1 MRETASVPLT
11 IALVLVGLAVVVAV
25 NLLAHRSGQPAAV
38 LLVAAG
44 LVYALLPGPN
54 LTLDPEMVLY
64 VVIPPLLYAAALDS
78 SLIALRGNA
87 RTIAGLSVGLALITA
102 LAVGFA
108 VSAAVAIP
116 LAAAI
121 ALGAAVSPP
130 DPVAALS
137 IGRRAGLPPR
147 LVTLVEGEGLLND
160 ATALTTLQVAVAA
173 AVGGGFSVG
182 SAVGQF
188 LLSAAGG
195 LAAGLAV
202 AAVVRW
208 IRQRLDDPLAEN
220 ALSLA
225 TPYAAYLFA
234 EEFHVSGVLA
244 VVVAGLWLGH
254 SAPTLQSS
262 QSRLQ
267 TRAVWRLVE
276 YLLEGFVFLLIGQQ
290 LPAVLRGLGAYST
303 RTVLIAAALTV
314 GVVLLVRPLWLVI
327 TARLPARLHARL
339 GGDPDRGAAPLSRRE
354 LLALSWAGTRGVISL
369 AAAFSLPL
377 HTTDGAP
384 FPGRNLVLFCT
395 YLVVLATLLGQG
407 LTFAPLLR
415 RLQLGSGEVDT
426 ARVRNEA
433 RVAAVQASLV
443 RLKQLADAEP
453 QPEEIVGQLR
463 RSAQL
468 RKQRY
473 SDRVTQLAE
482 VEDDALPVDGTR
494 HTAAWLRRAMIDAE
508 REELLEWR
516 DAGRLPDTSLR
527 VLQRELDHEEG
538 VLPPPPG

>member
-1 MRETASVPLT
+1 M
-11 IALVLVGLAVVVAV
+11 
-25 NLLAHRSGQPAAV
+25 
-38 LLVAAG
+38 
-44 LVYALLPGPN
+44 
-54 LTLDPEMVLY
+54 
-64 VVIPPLLYAAALDS
+64 DS

-87 RTIAGLSVGLALITA
+87 RTIAGLSVGLAMITA

-121 ALGAAVSPP
+121 ALGAVGSPP
-130 DPVAALS
+130 DPVAA
-137 IGRRAGLPPR
+137 
-147 LVTLVEGEGLLND
+147 T
-160 ATALTTLQVAVAA
+160 
-173 AVGGGFSVG
+173 VGGGFSVG

-220 ALSLA
+220 TLSLA

-395 YLVVLATLLGQG
+395 YLVVLVTLLGQG